1 MKSNF
6 DSTVEF
12 MFAHLPM
19 FQRLGAAS
27 YKKDLNNILALCD
40 LMDNPQTSF
49 PCIHVGGTNGKGS
62 VSHMLASIL
71 QAAGYRVG
79 LYISPH
85 YKDFRERIKVNGN
98 YVSESFVVD
107 FVEEMKP
114 AIVRIEPSF
123 FEIAVAMAFS
133 YFKEQE
139 VDIAIIEVGL
149 GGRLDSTNIINP
161 LLSIITNISYDHIDL
176 LGDTLPAIA
185 FEKAGIIKHNT
196 PVVIG
201 EYQKESAQVFI
212 DQAEKMEANIHFA
225 DQHLTCRKTGEIDG
239 YALLEINDET
249 GTHIE
254 NLQVQALGDYQTKN
268 VVTVLQSLQLIN
280 QLTPFRCNQEQVREG
295 FKNLVSSTRFIGRWM
310 QVGENPKIVFDSGHN
325 EAGIKLAMAQIQKSS
340 FKKLHFVFGMVK
352 DKDPEKIFRLL
363 PNDASYYF
371 CKADIP
377 RGRDANELLEDAGK
391 QGLKGEAYPS
401 VQTAFD
407 VAKSK
412 ANADDFVF
420 VGGSIFVVAEV
431 L

>member
-1 MKSNF
+1 MKSNYATTLDF
-6 DSTVEF
+6 LFE
-12 MFAHLPM
+12 HLPM
-19 FQRLGAAS
+19 FQRQGAAA
-27 YKKDLNNILALCD
+27 YKKDLGNIQEFCSLL
-40 LMDNPQTSF
+40 DNPQTYF
-49 PCIHVGGTNGKGS
+49 PSIHVAGTNGKGS

-79 LYISPH
+79 LYVSPH

-107 FVEEMKP
+107 FVEQMNP
-114 AIVRIEPSF
+114 AILRIEPSF
-123 FEIAVAMAFS
+123 FEITVAMAFS

-161 LLSIITNISYDHIDL
+161 LLSIITNISYDHMDL
-176 LGDTLPAIA
+176 LGNTLPEIA
-185 FEKAGIIKHNT
+185 FEKAGIIKHKT

-201 EYQKESAQVFI
+201 EYQEESAQVFI
-212 DQAEKMEANIHFA
+212 DQAAKKEANIHFA

-295 FKNLVSSTRFIGRWM
+295 FRNLISSTRFIGRWM
-310 QVGENPKIVFDSGHN
+310 QMGEHPKIVFDSGHN
-325 EAGIKLAMAQIQKSS
+325 EAGIKLAMTQIQKSS
-340 FKKLHFVFGMVK
+340 FNQLHFVFGMVK
-352 DKDPEKIFRLL
+352 DKDPQKILKLL
-363 PNDASYYF
+363 PQDAIYYF
-371 CKADIP
+371 AKADIP
-377 RGRDANELLEDAGK
+377 RGRDASELKEDAAK
-391 QGLKGEAYPS
+391 HGLIGEAYPS
-401 VQTAFD
+401 VQIAFD
-407 VAKSK
+407 AAKSK

-420 VGGSIFVVAEV
+420 VGGSIFIVAEV